1 MILRHAAFIILFSA
15 IVLQSA
21 LAAEQKTQSLDL
33 LIEEALANN
42 PRVHSVLN
50 EWEAAEEK
58 TKQVAVFPDPI
69 AKYTYIGEPVETK
82 IGPQERKYGLSQKI
96 PFPVKLG
103 LKTTAQAKHADM
115 LNQKYEAAKREV
127 IKNVKLVYYDLSW
140 TDKAVQ
146 VTREEKTILE
156 GLETVARRKYE
167 SNRTPQQ
174 DVIKAQVEITKL
186 INELLILR
194 RNRKTLKAKM
204 NSILNRQ
211 EDLPIRTV
219 SDISA
224 EPFTQKLDDLREMAR
239 TSRQELLTAELGVE
253 KAKYERSLAEFD
265 FVPDVTLGFDYIRV
279 GDGYTNLSNDGNDAW
294 MGTLAINVPIWAD
307 KVGAHLKEKKA
318 AVKASILN
326 YEDVKNKVVFN
337 VEDLYFKITTYWET
351 ILLYENALVPQAEQS
366 FNAARTGYE
375 TGRVDFLNWLDSER
389 MLLRTRLAYYRA
401 ITDYLKS
408 IALLERAVG
417 QDL

>member
-253 KAKYERSLAEFD
+253 KA
-265 FVPDVTLGFDYIRV
+265 
-279 GDGYTNLSNDGNDAW
+279 
-294 MGTLAINVPIWAD
+294 
-307 KVGAHLKEKKA
+307 
-318 AVKASILN
+318 
-326 YEDVKNKVVFN
+326 
-337 VEDLYFKITTYWET
+337 
-351 ILLYENALVPQAEQS
+351 
-366 FNAARTGYE
+366 
-375 TGRVDFLNWLDSER
+375 
-389 MLLRTRLAYYRA
+389 
-401 ITDYLKS
+401 
-408 IALLERAVG
+408 
-417 QDL
+417 

>member
-1 MILRHAAFIILFSA
+1 
-15 IVLQSA
+15 
-21 LAAEQKTQSLDL
+21 
-33 LIEEALANN
+33 
-42 PRVHSVLN
+42 
-50 EWEAAEEK
+50 
-58 TKQVAVFPDPI
+58 
-69 AKYTYIGEPVETK
+69 
-82 IGPQERKYGLSQKI
+82 
-96 PFPVKLG
+96 
-103 LKTTAQAKHADM
+103 
-115 LNQKYEAAKREV
+115 
-127 IKNVKLVYYDLSW
+127 
-140 TDKAVQ
+140 
-146 VTREEKTILE
+146 
-156 GLETVARRKYE
+156 
-167 SNRTPQQ
+167 
-174 DVIKAQVEITKL
+174 
-186 INELLILR
+186 
-194 RNRKTLKAKM
+194 
-204 NSILNRQ
+204 
-211 EDLPIRTV
+211 
-219 SDISA
+219 
-224 EPFTQKLDDLREMAR
+224 
-239 TSRQELLTAELGVE
+239 
-253 KAKYERSLAEFD
+253 YERSLAEFD